1 MFPSSKVIEMLS
13 LSLSLSSKEDE
24 GEEEAVEMVELREG
38 VRVWDRR
45 PPVSVSIL

>member
-1 MFPSSKVIEMLS
+1 MLS
-13 LSLSLSSKEDE
+13 LSLSLSLNEE

-45 PPVSVSIL
+45 LPVSVSIL